1 MTKMPMSVDERAV
14 LKTYMSRKLRTVP
27 ILILMLFSLLPLS
40 MFTFDWVRGQL
51 AWKKT
56 QAEIVMIN
64 EDGGGF
70 YRYTYEKTGESF
82 SGTYYPYRVLVHY
95 QIGKQ
100 LHVHDQIS
108 MAFNPSKPT
117 QHVLFPK
124 LELQM
129 LTWAIVFIFC
139 FIIYFWLEWVI
150 KKRSKIKIAG

>member
-1 MTKMPMSVDERAV
+1 MPMSVDERAV

-64 EDGGGF
+64 EDGGGAM
-70 YRYTYEKTGESF
+70 YEFTVSQTGEVLK
-82 SGTYYPYRVLVHY
+82 GYYTPPRLLFHY
-95 QIGKQ
+95 QVGKEVV
-100 LHVHDQIS
+100 LHDNIS
-108 MAFNPSKPT
+108 IAYNPKNPFERVVFSS
-117 QHVLFPK
+117 
-124 LELQM
+124 LELKM
-129 LTWAIVFIFC
+129 LIWACIFVFL
-139 FIIYFWLEWVI
+139 FIIYFGLEWDI